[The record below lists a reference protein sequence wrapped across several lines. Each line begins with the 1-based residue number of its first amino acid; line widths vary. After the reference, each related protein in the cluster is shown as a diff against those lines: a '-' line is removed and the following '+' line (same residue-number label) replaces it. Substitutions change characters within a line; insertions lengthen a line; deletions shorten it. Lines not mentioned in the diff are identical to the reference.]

1 MGKVPVGAS
10 AAKHSNPRR
19 RWSHAGG
26 GSPAGQLAGRSNSNR
41 PAGSA
46 ILWGRIGGVTVV
58 GKNRS
63 ELDSILDELE
73 QELPVLLKDTEDQED
88 FLMAFTALSDA
99 IEDSVDPEDLPY
111 VRKRIDEMLARHGVH
126 LSGK

>member
-1 MGKVPVGAS
+1 
-10 AAKHSNPRR
+10 
-19 RWSHAGG
+19 
-26 GSPAGQLAGRSNSNR
+26 
-41 PAGSA
+41 
-46 ILWGRIGGVTVV
+46 V

>member
-1 MGKVPVGAS
+1 
-10 AAKHSNPRR
+10 
-19 RWSHAGG
+19 
-26 GSPAGQLAGRSNSNR
+26 
-41 PAGSA
+41 
-46 ILWGRIGGVTVV
+46 V

-88 FLMAFTALSDA
+88 FLMAFTALSEA

-111 VRKRIDEMLARHGVH
+111 VRKRIDEMLERHGVH
-126 LSGK
+126 LSGS